1 MSHRIERVNELIQ
14 REVATALFRIIPS
27 SEFDPATVTITR
39 VVTSPDLH
47 TARIHV
53 SVLGDEFAAQRSM
66 SALFRHRREIQAH
79 VGRAVVMKFTPR
91 IEFVQDT
98 SIEKGNR
105 VLEILD
111 RIEHPRATGTPPPA
125 RDEQP

>member
-14 REVATALFRIIPS
+14 REVATALFRIVPS
-27 SEFDPATVTITR
+27 AEFDPATVTITR
-39 VVTSPDLH
+39 VQTSPDLH
-47 TARIHV
+47 VARVHV
-53 SVLGDEFAAQRSM
+53 SVLGDEFTAQRSM

-79 VGRAVVMKFTPR
+79 VGKAVVMKFTPR

-111 RIEHPRATGTPPPA
+111 RIEHPRAPAPPPT
-125 RDEQP
+125 RDEPS